1 MLAKIS
7 GTQGTGDAI
16 TRWTTQIR
24 ERFAARSALL
34 RSQPAPGTVVRLDG
48 TRRALVLTTAPDRL
62 TVLAGT
68 RPEHVTDMARFFS
81 KTLPILGTDGDLI
94 RFPRSD
100 QFSDDSF
107 VADATFT
114 VARHASLMARKKKE
128 FTFTILKDRTT
139 WAGQ

>member
-7 GTQGTGDAI
+7 GTQGAGDAI
-16 TRWTTQIR
+16 MRWATQIK

-81 KTLPILGTDGDLI
+81 KTLPILGTEDDLM
-94 RFPRSD
+94 RPPRSD
-100 QFSDDSF
+100 PFSDDPL
-107 VADATFT
+107 APFT

-128 FTFTILKDRTT
+128 FTFMILKDRTT